1 MWWWSKYNYK
11 NLVIITESGGPE
23 CTIERAQSGSVV
35 GTPHFLK
42 GTIIKGRGL
51 RALREEQTKKNK
63 GRGETVKAIYDG

>member
-1 MWWWSKYNYK
+1 MLAYNREGAKWS
-11 NLVIITESGGPE
+11 G
-23 CTIERAQSGSVV
+23 V

-63 GRGETVKAIYDG
+63 GRG